1 MSGLVAVYNGF
12 FCDSLGSFVYP
23 RSSLAMTYQDEACS
37 LSVKNDDVA
46 ICKSCCHSL
55 ELNYAEVRLLS
66 CSHSHTLHILPSLTH
81 SRAGLHEL
89 GYRSPSFDHFRMQS

>member
-1 MSGLVAVYNGF
+1 MSNLVAVYNGF

-23 RSSLAMTYQDEACS
+23 GSSSDDVLREACS
-37 LSVKNDDVA
+37 LSVKNDYVA

-55 ELNYAEVRLLS
+55 ELNYSEVWLLS

-81 SRAGLHEL
+81 SRA
-89 GYRSPSFDHFRMQS
+89 